1 MHNWLAEMYGT
12 GEDIGSSPEQNDVE
26 KLAQAEILDQMFEAE
41 DVDWNALD
49 ADTVEKVAEELF
61 GAENQITAEE
71 LTKAASDEVEGEVEG
86 EDAEAQEKFAEADFA
101 GRVMAHSFNQELES
115 IELEKE
121 ALSLKGLGTKARQAG
136 KAVGE
141 WTGVTPG
148 LEAHRLASKA
158 GKEHGRLTK
167 GIKTLKDKGDK
178 MTDSTRS
185 LARSARGSKSD
196 QKAYEGLRGEYAKRF
211 GARVAAPVAG
221 VAAVGA
227 AGKAIHSAVTSDGK
241 KKKAALDTLAE
252 NRAMEILEQNGYTFD
267 DDGGQNKLAEAVEMR
282 AYEMLSNAGYIEGE

>member
-1 MHNWLAEMYGT
+1 MHEWLAEMYGT

-41 DVDWNALD
+41 EVDWSALD
-49 ADTVEKVAEELF
+49 ADTVEKVAQEMF
-61 GAENQITAEE
+61 GDENQITAEE
-71 LTKAASDEVEGEVEG
+71 LTKAASDEDEGETEP
-86 EDAEAQEKFAEADFA
+86 DAQEKFAEADFA
-101 GRVMAHSFNQELES
+101 GRVMAHSFNQELDA

-121 ALSLKGLGTKARQAG
+121 ALSLKGIGAKARQAG

-158 GKEHGRLTK
+158 GKEHGKLTQ
-167 GIKTLKDKGDK
+167 GIRTLKSKGDK
-178 MTDSTRS
+178 ATDSTRS

-196 QKAYEGLRGEYAKRF
+196 QKAYEGLRGEYAKQF
-211 GARVAAPVAG
+211 GLRVAAPAAG

-227 AGKAIHSAVTSDGK
+227 GGKAIHSAVTKDGK

-267 DDGGQNKLAEAVEMR
+267 DDGGQDKLAEAVEMR
-282 AYEMLSNAGYIEGE
+282 AYEMLSNAGYIEEE

>member
-71 LTKAASDEVEGEVEG
+71 LTKAASDEDEGETEP
-86 EDAEAQEKFAEADFA
+86 DAQEKFAEADFA
-101 GRVMAHSFNQELES
+101 GRVMAHSFNQELDA

-121 ALSLKGLGTKARQAG
+121 ALSVKGIGTKARQAA

-141 WTGVTPG
+141 WTGATPG

-158 GKEHGRLTK
+158 SKEHGRLTQ
-167 GIKTLKDKGDK
+167 GIKTLKSKGDK
-178 MTDSTRS
+178 ATASTRS